1 MRTFLLLCLF
11 SFSTLGYSQ
20 TIYVNHAATGAND
33 GTSWTDA
40 YVSLQTAMTSI
51 NTSSRSVWIAQGTYK
66 PSASNRLTSFVINE
80 SNTSLYGGFIG
91 TETLLT
97 ERNVLTNKT
106 ILSGDLSGNDNATI
120 SFTNPLRNDNSYRI
134 LTVNAN
140 NSLIDGLV
148 FTGGHANGSTNQ
160 VNGAAIYK
168 VPAVLNLNII
178 NCEFKNNVSLQSAAG
193 IHAIFA
199 TAGSGE
205 LTIENSIFENN
216 LATHGTSIYSYTNA
230 SLVLTVAVSN
240 SLFNGNKVLNNNLND
255 AYAGSGGWFRAV
267 ASNSTLN
274 AALTN
279 NTYVNNMDSGTS
291 SDLINKGTVGFSR
304 EGLGSISLNATVNN
318 CIFWNNEVEPT
329 ISAKAIN
336 NFVSA
341 MPGVVVNNSL
351 SPDNFSN
358 IATKYNVLTADPLF
372 VSTTDFNLLAFSP
385 AINAGDNAFVNTT
398 TDLNG
403 NDRIANT
410 TVDMGAYEYTSLC
423 GFSVYSITD
432 NTANVSWNSSVTT
445 DLLYVVSGQPI
456 ASGTTVTGLSTSST
470 VLTGLMQNTI
480 YELYSSAACSS
491 TATSGWYLVNT
502 FRTNGVIYVN
512 QAATGANNGSS
523 WTDAYT
529 TLWQALLDVS
539 PTSNEIRVAQGVYKP
554 DVAGLSDPKLATFLI
569 PSGAKIYGGFNG
581 TETTFAQRDPKINIT
596 ILNGDLNGNDSAT
609 IQNTDGSRSDNTFH
623 VISLVGNV
631 TGVVVDGLTI
641 SGGNA
646 NVVDNANFDLEAF
659 GGAIF
664 SRPASTI
671 AAQFNNCIIEK
682 NTGSQAGVYG
692 QYAGSYANPLITS
705 TTVDFTNCIIR
716 NNQSAGT
723 YANIQIMGYSGT
735 SWGNPVSRVSNSKF
749 INCLF
754 HDNVSLEAGNQG
766 ASCITVLQSATAGG
780 FLNTAYVDIINSTFT
795 KNVRTNG
802 GEVLSFL
809 NATNARLINSIIY
822 NNNNNNG
829 GNTTTTPLY
838 LHGSDVSMYPTGI
851 NNIIQGGQLGGINA
865 NPLFVSASDFHLTST
880 SPAINA
886 GNNAYLVGITTDLD
900 GNARI
905 VNTTVDLGAYEYDS
919 TLSIK
924 DSKLFSDFTMYPNP
938 TTSLLHIKSNETI
951 NLVEIFSIEGKQV
964 LTSKDTQLDVSHLT
978 SGMYLV
984 KITSDTGNVGIKK
997 LMKQ

>member
-1 MRTFLLLCLF
+1 MRTFLLLLLTCF
-11 SFSTLGYSQ
+11 SFLAQGQ

-33 GTSWTDA
+33 GTSWANA
-40 YVSLQTAMTSI
+40 YTNLKSALSATLDNEA
-51 NTSSRSVWIAQGTYK
+51 VWIAGGTYT
-66 PSASNRLTSFVINE
+66 PHATDRVASFLITSNNVQ
-80 SNTSLYGGFIG
+80 LYGGFNG
-91 TETLLT
+91 TETLLS
-97 ERNVLTNKT
+97 ERNVFTNKT
-106 ILSGDLSGNDNATI
+106 ILSGDLSGNDDATI
-120 SFTNPLRNDNSYRI
+120 SFTNPLRNDNSYHI
-134 LTVNAN
+134 LIVTAA
-140 NSLIDGLV
+140 SISIDGLV
-148 FTGGHANGSTNQ
+148 FTGGHANGNSSQ
-160 VNGAAIYK
+160 ANGAAIYK
-168 VPAVLNLNII
+168 APAVTNLKVV
-178 NCEFKNNVSLQSAAG
+178 NCEFKNNVSLQGGAG
-193 IHAIFA
+193 IHAIFG
-199 TAGSGE
+199 TYGSGE
-205 LTIENSIFENN
+205 LTVDNSIFENN
-216 LATHGTSIYSYTNA
+216 LATLGTSIYSYTNVP
-230 SLVLTVAVSN
+230 LILTVAVSN
-240 SLFNGNKVLNNNLND
+240 SLFNGNKVLNNNQND
-255 AYAGSGGWFRAV
+255 GYAGSGGWFRAV
-267 ASNSTLN
+267 ANNSTLN
-274 AALTN
+274 ATLTN
-279 NTYVNNMDSGTS
+279 NTYVNNMESGTN
-291 SDLINKGTVGFSR
+291 SDLYNSGTVGFSK
-304 EGLGSISLNATVNN
+304 EGIASISLNATVNN
-318 CIFWNNEVEPT
+318 CIFWNNKFGPT
-329 ISAKAIN
+329 TNAPAIN
-336 NFVSA
+336 NFFA
-341 MPGVVVNNSL
+341 TMPSVVVNNSL
-351 SPDNFSN
+351 SPDNFST
-358 IATKYNVLTADPLF
+358 IATKYNVLTSDPLF
-372 VSTTDFNLLAFSP
+372 VSTTDFNLSASSP
-385 AINAGDNAFVNTT
+385 AINAGDNTFVTTT

-403 NDRIANT
+403 NNRIANT

-423 GFSVYSITD
+423 GFSVYPITD

-456 ASGTTVTGLSTSST
+456 ASGTTLTGLSTNST

-480 YELYSSAACSS
+480 YELYSSVACSS

-502 FRTNGVIYVN
+502 FKTNGVIYVN

-529 TLWQALLDVS
+529 TLWEALLDVS

-692 QYAGSYANPLITS
+692 QYAGPYANPLITS

-735 SWGNPVSRVSNSKF
+735 SFGNPVSRVSNSKF

-754 HDNVSLEAGNQG
+754 HDNVSFGAGNQG

-795 KNVRTNG
+795 KNNRTNG
-802 GEVLSFL
+802 GEVLSFS
-809 NATNARLINSIIY
+809 NATNTKLINSIIY
-822 NNNNNNG
+822 NNNNG
-829 GNTTTTPLY
+829 GNITTTSLY
-838 LHGSDVSMYPTGI
+838 LHGSNVSMYPTGI
-851 NNIIQGGQLGGINA
+851 NNIIQGGQLGSINA

-886 GNNAYLVGITTDLD
+886 GNNAYLAGITNDLD

-905 VNTTVDLGAYEYDS
+905 VNTTVDLGAYEFDAA
-919 TLSIK
+919 LSN
-924 DSKLFSDFTMYPNP
+924 SSFTSFNEFKVYPNP
-938 TTSLLHIKSNETI
+938 TSGVLNISSDEEIQNIAIYSLLGRKVGSATNTQMDISNLASGVYLLTIETKD
-951 NLVEIFSIEGKQV
+951 GKV
-964 LTSKDTQLDVSHLT
+964 GTKRI
-978 SGMYLV
+978 V
-984 KITSDTGNVGIKK
+984 K
-997 LMKQ
+997 Q

>member
-1 MRTFLLLCLF
+1 MRTFLLLLLTCF
-11 SFSTLGYSQ
+11 SFLSQGQ

-33 GTSWTDA
+33 GTSWANA

-51 NTSSRSVWIAQGTYK
+51 NTSGKSVWIAQGTYK

-80 SNTSLYGGFIG
+80 SNISLYGGFIG

-178 NCEFKNNVSLQSAAG
+178 NCEFKNNVSLLGGAG
-193 IHAIFA
+193 IHAIFSSS
-199 TAGSGE
+199 GSGA

-216 LATHGTSIYSYTNA
+216 LATLGTSIYSYTNA
-230 SLVLTVAVSN
+230 PLVLTVAVSN
-240 SLFNGNKVLNNNLND
+240 SLFNGNKVLNNNQND
-255 AYAGSGGWFRAV
+255 GYAGSGGWFRAV

-274 AALTN
+274 ASLTN
-279 NTYVNNMDSGTS
+279 NTYVNNLESGTD
-291 SDLINKGTVGFSR
+291 SDLYNSGTVGFSK
-304 EGLGSISLNATVNN
+304 EGIASISLNATVNN
-318 CIFWNNEVEPT
+318 CIFWNNKFGPT
-329 ISAKAIN
+329 TNAPAIN
-336 NFVSA
+336 NFFGA
-341 MPGVVVNNSL
+341 MPSVVVNNSL
-351 SPDNFSN
+351 SLDNFST
-358 IATKYNVLTADPLF
+358 IATKYNVLTGNPLF
-372 VSTTDFNLLAFSP
+372 VSTTDFNLSASSP
-385 AINAGDNAFVNTT
+385 AINAGDNTFVNTT

-403 NDRIANT
+403 NNRIANT
-410 TVDMGAYEYTSLC
+410 TVDMGAYEYAGLC
-423 GFSVYSITD
+423 GFSVYPITD
-432 NTANVSWNSSVTT
+432 NTANVSWNSSITT
-445 DLLYVVSGQPI
+445 DLLYVISGQPI
-456 ASGTTVTGLSTSST
+456 ASGTTLTGLSSNATI
-470 VLTGLMQNTI
+470 LTGLMQNTN

-491 TATSGWYLVNT
+491 TVTSGWYLVNT
-502 FRTNGVIYVN
+502 FRTKGVIYVS

-529 TLWQALLDVS
+529 TLWEALLNVA

-623 VISLVGNV
+623 IISLVGNV

-664 SRPASTI
+664 SRPGSTI

-692 QYAGSYANPLITS
+692 QYAGPYANPLITS

-735 SWGNPVSRVSNSKF
+735 SFGNPVSRVSNSKI

-754 HDNVSLEAGNQG
+754 HDNVSLGAGNQG

-780 FLNTAYVDIINSTFT
+780 ALNTAYVDIINSTFT
-795 KNVRTNG
+795 KNNRTNG
-802 GEVLSFL
+802 GEVLSFS
-809 NATNARLINSIIY
+809 NATNAKLINSIIY
-822 NNNNNNG
+822 NNNNG
-829 GNTTTTPLY
+829 GATTTTSLY
-838 LHGSDVSMYPTGI
+838 LHGSNVSMYPTGI

-865 NPLFVSASDFHLTST
+865 NPLFVSASNFHLTST

-886 GNNAYLVGITTDLD
+886 GNNAYVVGVTTDLD

-905 VNTTVDLGAYEYDS
+905 VNTTVDLGAYEFDPA
-919 TLSIK
+919 LSN
-924 DSKLFSDFTMYPNP
+924 SSFTSFNEFKVYPNP
-938 TTSLLHIKSNETI
+938 TSGVLNISSDEEIQNIAIYSLLGRKVGTSTNTQMDISNLAAGVYLLKLETKD
-951 NLVEIFSIEGKQV
+951 GK
-964 LTSKDTQLDVSHLT
+964 TGTRRI
-978 SGMYLV
+978 V
-984 KITSDTGNVGIKK
+984 K
-997 LMKQ
+997 Q